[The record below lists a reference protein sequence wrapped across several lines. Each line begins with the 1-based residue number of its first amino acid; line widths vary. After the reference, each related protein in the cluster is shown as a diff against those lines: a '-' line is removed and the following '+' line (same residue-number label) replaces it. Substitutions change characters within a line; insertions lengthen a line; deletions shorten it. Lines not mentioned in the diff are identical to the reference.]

1 MSDGSAEG
9 GSRGAVDQSG
19 GKCPQVRVRHG
30 LISEILHCLALE
42 AAARAAILVG
52 GDPRYF
58 AIEQNLLAV
67 QTAWIA
73 LVQANSY

>member
-1 MSDGSAEG
+1 M
-9 GSRGAVDQSG
+9 
-19 GKCPQVRVRHG
+19 
-30 LISEILHCLALE
+30 ISEILHCLALE

>member
-19 GKCPQVRVRHG
+19 GKCLQVRVRHG

-52 GDPRYF
+52 GDRRYF
-58 AIEQNLLAV
+58 AIEWNLQAV
-67 QTAWIA
+67 QAAWIA
-73 LVQANSY
+73 LVQAKSC